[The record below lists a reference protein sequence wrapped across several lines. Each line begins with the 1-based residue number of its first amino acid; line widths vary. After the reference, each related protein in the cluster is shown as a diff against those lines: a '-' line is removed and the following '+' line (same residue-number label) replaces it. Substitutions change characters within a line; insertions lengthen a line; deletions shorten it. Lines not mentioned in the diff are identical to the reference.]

1 MKDVGQPMTTER
13 RQDAFKNS
21 LSGIHVTAA
30 VEPGHFDKYDDPIK
44 KLGQFQVHARNIAT
58 NLLSNS
64 GASPEQLKGVNS
76 IVLHTKDAL
85 RPGTKA
91 AYVKSDSS
99 IHVNIASPKA
109 SSAITHEIG
118 HHVNGHRTPE
128 ELHSK
133 GQKTRD
139 ILYNVGGSEAE
150 ADHFSNPNAAAK
162 NTYSHAVTHHLTG
175 SCKKSH
181 GHYSHR
187 MLKALAKGY
196 SDRMKTI
203 NPGIHKQLTGDK

>member
-1 MKDVGQPMTTER
+1 MTTEK

-44 KLGQFQVHARNIAT
+44 KLGQFQVDARNIAT
-58 NLLSNS
+58 NLLSRS

-76 IVLHTKDAL
+76 IVLHSKDAL
-85 RPGTKA
+85 RPGNRA
-91 AYVKSDSS
+91 VYVKDNSS
-99 IHVNIASPKA
+99 IHVNIAHPKA
-109 SSAITHEIG
+109 ANAITHEIG

-133 GQKTRD
+133 GQKTKD

-150 ADHFSNPNAAAK
+150 ADHFSNPNSADK
-162 NTYSHAVTHHLTG
+162 NLYTHAVTHHLND
-175 SCKKSH
+175 SCEKSH
-181 GHYSHR
+181 GSYSHE
-187 MLKALAKGY
+187 MVKTLGKGY

>member
-1 MKDVGQPMTTER
+1 MTTEK
-13 RQDAFKNS
+13 RQEAFKNS

-30 VEPGHFDKYDDPIK
+30 SEPGYFDKYSDPIK
-44 KLGQFQVHARNIAT
+44 KLGQLQVHARNIAT
-58 NLLSNS
+58 DLLSRS

-76 IVLHTKDAL
+76 IVLHSKDAL

-91 AYVKSDSS
+91 AYVKDDSS
-99 IHVNIASPKA
+99 IHVNISSPKA
-109 SSAITHEIG
+109 AKAITHEIG

-150 ADHFSNPNAAAK
+150 ADHFSDPNSAAK
-162 NTYSHAVTHHLTG
+162 NLYSHAVTHHLND
-175 SCKKSH
+175 SCTKSH
-181 GHYSHR
+181 GDYSHR
-187 MLKALAKGY
+187 MVKAVGKGY
-196 SDRMKTI
+196 SDRMKSI